1 MSRVDAF
8 IDDLAK
14 VRFPNTF
21 NPYSEKCPTHDKP
34 SAPSIRR
41 ENLRLVLEAALANG
55 AQSVWVGR
63 DLGHLGGRRTGIALI
78 DELRLPLL
86 GKRMG
91 IQGLVKATRTEA
103 AREATASNV
112 WHMVD
117 GLEEVPVFWN
127 AFPLHPHKP
136 GIPASNRNHRSSEL
150 AATQHFL
157 DDLLK
162 MIRPSK
168 IIALG
173 NDAHRI
179 LTHLGREATLVRH
192 PSFGGQTKFRDGI
205 YQAYK

>member
-1 MSRVDAF
+1 MNSVDTF

-21 NPYSEKCPTHDKP
+21 NPYSERCPTHDKP
-34 SAPSIRR
+34 SAPGIRR
-41 ENLRLVLEAALANG
+41 DNLRLIFAEALERETR
-55 AQSVWVGR
+55 SVWVGR

-86 GKRMG
+86 GERMG
-91 IQGLVKATRTEA
+91 ILGLAKATRTPD
-103 AREATASNV
+103 AREATASNI
-112 WHMVD
+112 WHMVK
-117 GLEEVPVFWN
+117 GLPEVPVFWN

-136 GIPASNRNHRSSEL
+136 GIPSSNRPHRRHEL

-162 MIRPSK
+162 MIRPSR

-173 NDAHRI
+173 NDAHSI
-179 LTHLGREATLVRH
+179 LTHLGHDAALVRH
-192 PSFGGQTKFRDGI
+192 PSFGGQAKFRAGI
-205 YQAYK
+205 QQAYK